1 MKRFENETV
10 LVTGSSYG
18 IGKGIALGFG
28 KEGANVIVNYS
39 KSEAP
44 ALETVSEI
52 KKYGANAIAVKANVA
67 KADEVKAMVDKTIS
81 EFGSIDILV
90 NNAGTNGKIAP
101 IEELTED
108 DYDHI
113 MDTNVKSMFLCVVN
127 VVPYLLKNG
136 KGRIINMGS
145 VDSFVGDENFSV
157 YVTSKGAAAAFT
169 RSLSLELGPKNITVN
184 AICPGFVDTPSA
196 DIIEKIYPGAKES
209 TVKRIPRGRLLIPAD
224 IANLAL
230 FLASDDADMINGA
243 CVLIDGGNINN
254 IF

>member
-1 MKRFENETV
+1 
-10 LVTGSSYG
+10 
-18 IGKGIALGFG
+18 
-28 KEGANVIVNYS
+28 
-39 KSEAP
+39 
-44 ALETVSEI
+44 
-52 KKYGANAIAVKANVA
+52 
-67 KADEVKAMVDKTIS
+67 
-81 EFGSIDILV
+81 
-90 NNAGTNGKIAP
+90 
-101 IEELTED
+101 
-108 DYDHI
+108 
-113 MDTNVKSMFLCVVN
+113 
-127 VVPYLLKNG
+127 
-136 KGRIINMGS
+136 MGS

>member
-1 MKRFENETV
+1 MKRFENKTV

-18 IGKGIALGFG
+18 IGRGIALGFG
-28 KEGANVIVNYS
+28 KEGANVVVNYS
-39 KSEAP
+39 KSEKA
-44 ALETVSEI
+44 AMETASEI
-52 KKYGANAIAVKANVA
+52 KKYGANVIVVKANVS
-67 KADEVKAMVDKTIS
+67 KEDEVKVLIDKTVS
-81 EFGSIDILV
+81 EFGTIDILV
-90 NNAGTNGKIAP
+90 NNAGKNGRIAP
-101 IEELTED
+101 IGEMTEK

-113 MDTNVKSMFLCVVN
+113 MDTNVKSMFLCIVN
-127 VVPYLLKNG
+127 ALPYLIKNG

-157 YVTSKGAAAAFT
+157 YVASKGAAAAFT
-169 RSLSLELGPKNITVN
+169 RSLCLELGPKNITVN

-196 DIIEKIYPGAKES
+196 DIIEKMYPGTKES
-209 TVKRIPRGRLLIPAD
+209 VPERVPMGRILKPED

-230 FLASDDADMINGA
+230 FLASDEAEMINGA